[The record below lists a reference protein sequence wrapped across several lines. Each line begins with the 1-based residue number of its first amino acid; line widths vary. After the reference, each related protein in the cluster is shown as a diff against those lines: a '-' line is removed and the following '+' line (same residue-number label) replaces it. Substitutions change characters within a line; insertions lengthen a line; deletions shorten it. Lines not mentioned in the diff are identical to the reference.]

1 MQGTTAHR
9 PSIYGPFTAAAGAG
23 ALILGLAIVDER
35 VRTQIGRVLSG
46 RAPSSEIASFGT
58 QLQELLRVAWQAI
71 QDQSVENAPL
81 VIFSIAALVL
91 VAWMTRT

>member
-1 MQGTTAHR
+1 MHGNAARR
-9 PSIYGPFTAAAGAG
+9 PSIYGPFTAVAGAG

-46 RAPSSEIASFGT
+46 RAPSTEIASIGT
-58 QLQELLRVAWQAI
+58 QIQELLKIAWQAI

>member
-1 MQGTTAHR
+1 MLGGFTT
-9 PSIYGPFTAAAGAG
+9 IAGAG
-23 ALILGLAIVDER
+23 ALVLGLAIVDER
-35 VRTQIGRVLSG
+35 VRTELGLVLSG
-46 RAPSSEIASFGT
+46 RAPTAEITSLGSQAQG
-58 QLQELLRVAWQAI
+58 LLRVTWRAI